1 MGEKNATDL
10 LDEFKKVY
18 LLGNVLYSSDNNTL
32 SELVEDDRTN
42 IKKNSNELVGKI
54 TEQANLKISDTDKI
68 TKLDTY
74 YNELKVD
81 NDNDDDK
88 FSLEGDTNDIDVPKT
103 SDIKNA
109 IQNCKTIQTEYLLV
123 HMKNIFVLYKL
134 DKIYKFMEEVNKIIS
149 DINIDNNCIE
159 NLQDQIL
166 SKQSL
171 SEEFADLSVILN
183 RIKTE
188 TETET
193 NIKQIENTSNK
204 FKTQKTGGAVTSLKD
219 FIDQMKHE
227 IEKSL
232 TYMKG
237 QLNTYD
243 SLKKDFGSDNNYSK
257 MMDLLQE
264 NTFNETKINDGIK
277 LLFREKKDK
286 SIDDI
291 KNILTRCYALGELY
305 FVKHDLFIV
314 LVNQYKLFLK
324 AAIYIFRIAVLM
336 LEISEKFK
344 CEKLESIK
352 SLIKRFESISLVDKL
367 PGVKLNQRGGGDV
380 IKSLYEQMNILLNKF
395 VSEPNTYNDI
405 DSETIIDANEIIKTK
420 NELIQAVIKY
430 INDRIPNYNS
440 NSNSNT

>member
-10 LDEFKKVY
+10 LDEFKTEY
-18 LLGNVLYSSDNNTL
+18 LLGKVLYGSDNNTL

-81 NDNDDDK
+81 NDK
-88 FSLEGDTNDIDVPKT
+88 LSLEGDTNDIDVPKT

-109 IQNCKTIQTEYLLV
+109 IQNCERIQTEYLLV

-159 NLQDQIL
+159 NLNDQIL

-171 SEEFADLSVILN
+171 LEEFADLSVILN

-188 TETET
+188 SETET
-193 NIKQIENTSNK
+193 NITQIEKTSNK
-204 FKTQKTGGAVTSLKD
+204 FNTPKTGGAVTSLQK
-219 FIDQMKHE
+219 FIDQIKDKIKE
-227 IEKSL
+227 SL
-232 TYMKG
+232 TDMKE

-243 SLKKDFGSDNNYSK
+243 SLKTDFQRDYSD
-257 MMDLLQE
+257 MVDLLK
-264 NTFNETKINDGIK
+264 NDTFEKETIDGKIK

>member
-10 LDEFKKVY
+10 LTKFKTEY
-18 LLGNVLYSSDNNTL
+18 LLGKVLYDSDNNTL
-32 SELVEDDRTN
+32 SELVKDDRKT
-42 IKKNSNELVGKI
+42 IKERSDKLVGKI
-54 TEQANLKISDTDKI
+54 TEQANLSVPQDKYSE
-68 TKLDTY
+68 LDTY
-74 YNELKVD
+74 YDELKV
-81 NDNDDDK
+81 DNDDDK

-103 SDIKNA
+103 SGDIKNA
-109 IQNCKTIQTEYLLV
+109 IQNCERIQTEYLLV

-134 DKIYKFMEEVNKIIS
+134 HKIYEFMKEVKSIIEA
-149 DINIDNNCIE
+149 IKIDNNCIKD
-159 NLQDQIL
+159 LKDQIS

-171 SEEFADLSVILN
+171 LEEFADLSNILK
-183 RIKTE
+183 RINQTKIETKTK
-188 TETET
+188 T
-193 NIKQIENTSNK
+193 NITQIENTSNK
-204 FKTQKTGGAVTSLKD
+204 FNTLKTGGAVTSLED
-219 FIDQMKHE
+219 FIDQIKSK
-227 IEKSL
+227 IEDSFDTISKE
-232 TYMKG
+232 
-237 QLNTYD
+237 LNTYK
-243 SLKKDFGSDNNYSK
+243 SLKTDFERDYSN
-257 MMDLLQE
+257 MVDLLQE
-264 NTFNETKINDGIK
+264 DTFNEAKINTQIETFLK
-277 LLFREKKDK
+277 KKKDK

-344 CEKLESIK
+344 CEKLEFIK

-367 PGVKLNQRGGGDV
+367 PGVGKLNQIGGGT
-380 IKSLYEQMNILLNKF
+380 IGSLYEQMNILLNKF

-405 DSETIIDANEIIKTK
+405 NSETIKDANEIIKTK

-430 INDRIPNYNS
+430 IEDRIPNSNS

>member
-10 LDEFKKVY
+10 LDEFKTEY
-18 LLGNVLYSSDNNTL
+18 LLGKVLYGSGNNTL
-32 SELVEDDRTN
+32 SELVENHRN
-42 IKKNSNELVGKI
+42 KIKERSNELVGKI

-81 NDNDDDK
+81 NDK
-88 FSLEGDTNDIDVPKT
+88 LSLEGDTNDIDVPKT

-109 IQNCKTIQTEYLLV
+109 IQNCERIQTEYLLV

-159 NLQDQIL
+159 NLNDQIL

-171 SEEFADLSVILN
+171 LEEFADLSVILN

-188 TETET
+188 SETET
-193 NIKQIENTSNK
+193 NITQIEKTSNK
-204 FKTQKTGGAVTSLKD
+204 FNTPKTGGAVTSLQK
-219 FIDQMKHE
+219 FIDQIKDKIKE
-227 IEKSL
+227 SL
-232 TYMKG
+232 TDMKE

-243 SLKKDFGSDNNYSK
+243 SLKTDFQRDYSD
-257 MMDLLQE
+257 MVDLLK
-264 NTFNETKINDGIK
+264 NDTFEKETIDGKIK

-440 NSNSNT
+440 NSNSNSNT